1 MAKRKSY
8 VDKAMEN
15 LKNKIDVRLLSNE
28 EDYLKWTSKARYIS
42 QKTFDNNLVAVFKNK
57 IKLTL
62 RKPAYDRNS
71 IMVKLKINMIT
82 TQDYYLLKLII

>member
-57 IKLTL
+57 TKLTL